1 MAYPWTHFLG
11 GHMGRV
17 GTRDDVTLH
26 QEYMADIAAAAR
38 KAIDPRP
45 HAVLHEVRRELPGRG
60 AGLPRRCPAAT
71 AAPVIEKYTGR
82 MAAVDVFTAS
92 TAFWVMESIRLDLA
106 TAARCTRERASGH
119 RSCKFHED
127 GLASSNAWPQAME
140 IVRNKDTGTLQF
152 EISFNDDQSE
162 CIVLERYRDSQALI
176 EHAEHFGDL
185 SEAIIDG
192 IVRRRAHRR
201 SRALNSKPCW
211 PAARSVSSRRTCRG
225 RP

>member
-1 MAYPWTHFLG
+1 MSELQG
-11 GHMGRV
+11 
-17 GTRDDVTLH
+17 
-26 QEYMADIAAAAR
+26 IAR
-38 KAIDPRP
+38 
-45 HAVLHEVRRELPGRG
+45 
-60 AGLPRRCPAAT
+60 
-71 AAPVIEKYTGR
+71 
-82 MAAVDVFTAS
+82 
-92 TAFWVMESIRLDLA
+92 
-106 TAARCTRERASGH
+106 
-119 RSCKFHED
+119 CKFHEN
-127 GLASSNAWPQAME
+127 GLEEFKRLAAQAME

-185 SEAIIDG
+185 SEAIIRTG
-192 IVRRRAHRR
+192 SSPASSSE